1 MSGRAAAIPD
11 KQWHRHKAD
20 ILNLYSHMTLAAVK
34 TEMQRLHNFD
44 ATISQYKRR
53 LAKWEHLKNLKGD
66 EAEQLLQL
74 PTAER
79 CVRGHIVRDDKLRR
93 HQRRRMRNTRLSSGS
108 IQSLSSSDSDTA
120 SSPSRCD
127 NGINTTM
134 ASIEFDRSQPGNN
147 SLQAESGNVAQ
158 RVQQPQKCPAA
169 PLITQRRCPSPQRQ
183 GFGLY
188 LLLERVRLHNF
199 VSILF

>member
-1 MSGRAAAIPD
+1 
-11 KQWHRHKAD
+11 
-20 ILNLYSHMTLAAVK
+20 
-34 TEMQRLHNFD
+34 MQRLHNFD

-108 IQSLSSSDSDTA
+108 IQSLSSLDSDTT
-120 SSPSRCD
+120 SPPSRCD
-127 NGINTTM
+127 NGIITSM
-134 ASIEFDRSQPGNN
+134 ASMEFDRNRDSDNN
-147 SLQAESGNVAQ
+147 SLQALDTKADAEPGNVALP
-158 RVQQPQKCPAA
+158 VQQPKCPAA
-169 PLITQRRCPSPQRQ
+169 PPITRRRCPSPQRQ

-188 LLLERVRLHNF
+188 LLLERVRRQDIGLHSLLTNTRF
-199 VSILF
+199 VS